1 MLFDIGEL
9 RLRPDA
15 TSAVAK
21 LITESEPI
29 RQLIA

>member
-1 MLFDIGEL
+1 VPEM
-9 RLRPDA
+9 RVRPDA

-29 RQLIA
+29 RQLMP